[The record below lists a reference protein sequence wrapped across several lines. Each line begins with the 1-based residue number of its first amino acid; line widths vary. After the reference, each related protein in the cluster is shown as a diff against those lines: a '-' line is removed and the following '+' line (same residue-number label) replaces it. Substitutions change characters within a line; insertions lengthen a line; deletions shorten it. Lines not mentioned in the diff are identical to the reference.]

1 MFKKITALFVV
12 LCLLAVMPIA
22 GCTRIETG
30 EVGMRVNFD
39 KTIDPTEL
47 QPGSWNQTVF
57 GSVITFPVKDISVVL
72 ENKTPLTS
80 DNTPLSDLDV
90 TVVYNINPVKVAE
103 IYTTKSRSFHTVKD
117 GDTYLMHSYMET
129 LVNNAAYKAV
139 RPYAALTVG
148 DNREKIEEQIK
159 QIVLDQLQAEGLGQA
174 LNLSVVK
181 IRNILPN
188 AQIMQ
193 AATEY
198 VRAQNELKIKTTQVE
213 IARKE
218 SERMAA
224 LAANSEKSVAYMD
237 AQARLN
243 ISEGVKAG
251 KVNTIVVP
259 ADFKGFV
266 NVGK

>member
-1 MFKKITALFVV
+1 MLRTVSS
-12 LCLLAVMPIA
+12 LLAAAALLAALPIA

-39 KTIDPTEL
+39 KTVDPTEL

-57 GSVITFPVKDISVVL
+57 GDVITFPVKDITVSL
-72 ENKTPLTS
+72 ENRTPLTS

-90 TVVYNINPVKVAE
+90 TVVYNINPAKVAE
-103 IYTTKSRSFHTVKD
+103 IYTSKSRSFHNVRD
-117 GDTYLMHSYMET
+117 GDIYLMHSYMET

-159 QIVLDQLQAEGLGQA
+159 AIVLEQLQAEGLGPA

-181 IRNILPN
+181 VRNILPN

-198 VRAQNELKIKTTQVE
+198 VRAQNELKIKATQVE

-218 SERMAA
+218 SERMVA
-224 LAANSEKSVAYMD
+224 LSANSEKSVAFMD

-243 ISEGVKAG
+243 ISEGVKNG
-251 KVNTIVVP
+251 KVHTIVVP

>member
-1 MFKKITALFVV
+1 MFKRISA
-12 LCLLAVMPIA
+12 LLAVLAVLAAVPMA

-39 KTIDPTEL
+39 RTIDPTEL
-47 QPGSWNQTVF
+47 QPGTWNQTVF
-57 GSVITFPVKDISVVL
+57 GDVMTFPVKDITVVL

-90 TVVYNINPVKVAE
+90 SVVYNINPSKVAD

-117 GDTYLMHSYMET
+117 GDIFLMHSYMET

-139 RPYAALTVG
+139 RQYAALTVG

-159 QIVLDQLQAEGLGQA
+159 ATVIEQLQAEGLGHA

-181 IRNILPN
+181 VRNILPN

-198 VRAQNELKIKTTQVE
+198 VRAQNELKIKATQVE

-251 KVNTIVVP
+251 KVHTIVVP
-259 ADFKGFV
+259 ADFRGFV
-266 NVGK
+266 NIGR

>member
-1 MFKKITALFVV
+1 MFKRISAVLVV
-12 LCLLAVMPIA
+12 LGLLAVVPIA

-47 QPGSWNQTVF
+47 QPGTWNQTVF
-57 GSVITFPVKDISVVL
+57 GSVITFPVKDLTVAL

-90 TVVYNINPVKVAE
+90 TVVYNINSSKVAE
-103 IYTTKSRSFHTVKD
+103 IYTSKSKSFHTIKD
-117 GDTYLMHSYMET
+117 SDILLMHSYMET

-139 RPYAALTVG
+139 RQYAALTVG
-148 DNREKIEEQIK
+148 DNREKIEEHIK
-159 QIVLDQLQAEGLGQA
+159 VLVIEQLQAEGLASA

-181 IRNILPN
+181 VRNILPN

-198 VRAQNELKIKTTQVE
+198 VRAQNELKIKATQVE

-218 SERMAA
+218 SERMVA

-251 KVNTIVVP
+251 KVHTIVIP

>member
-1 MFKKITALFVV
+1 MFKQVFTFAAMLVV
-12 LCLLAVMPIA
+12 LAAAPIA

-39 KTIDPTEL
+39 KTVDPTEL

-57 GSVITFPVKDISVVL
+57 GDVITFPVKDLTVAL

-90 TVVYNINPVKVAE
+90 TVVYNINPAKVAE

-148 DNREKIEEQIK
+148 DHREKIEEQIK
-159 QIVLDQLQAEGLGQA
+159 LIVLEQLQAEALGQA

-181 IRNILPN
+181 VRNILPN

-198 VRAQNELKIKTTQVE
+198 VRAQNELKIKATEVE

-218 SERMAA
+218 SERMVA
-224 LAANSEKSVAYMD
+224 LSANSEKSVAFMD

-243 ISEGVKAG
+243 ISEGVKNG
-251 KVNTIVVP
+251 KVHTIVVP

>member
-1 MFKKITALFVV
+1 MFKKFFTFAAVLVALA
-12 LCLLAVMPIA
+12 AVPIA

-39 KTIDPTEL
+39 KTVDPTEL

-57 GSVITFPVKDISVVL
+57 GDVVTFPVKDLTVAL

-90 TVVYNINPVKVAE
+90 TVVYNINPAKVAE
-103 IYTTKSRSFHTVKD
+103 IYTTKSRSFHSVKD
-117 GDTYLMHSYMET
+117 GDIYLMHSYMET
-129 LVNNAAYKAV
+129 LVNNAAYKSV

-159 QIVLDQLQAEGLGQA
+159 VLVLDQLQAEGLGQA

-181 IRNILPN
+181 VRNILPN

-198 VRAQNELKIKTTQVE
+198 VRAQNELKIKATEVE

-224 LAANSEKSVAYMD
+224 LSANSEKSVAFMD

-243 ISEGVKAG
+243 ISEGVKNG
-251 KVNTIVVP
+251 KVHTIVVP

>member
-1 MFKKITALFVV
+1 MIKKTSALLAALAV
-12 LCLLAVMPIA
+12 LAVMPIA

-47 QPGSWNQTVF
+47 QPGTWNQTVF
-57 GSVITFPVKDISVVL
+57 GDVITFPVKDLTVAL

-80 DNTPLSDLDV
+80 DNTPLSDLDA
-90 TVVYNINPVKVAE
+90 TVVYNINPSKVAE

-117 GDTYLMHSYMET
+117 GDIYLMHSYMET

-139 RPYAALTVG
+139 RQHAALTVG

-159 QIVLDQLQAEGLGQA
+159 LMVLEQLQTENLGQA

-181 IRNILPN
+181 VRNILPN

-218 SERMAA
+218 AERMAA
-224 LAANSEKSVAYMD
+224 LATNSERSVAYMD

-251 KVNTIVVP
+251 KVHTIVVP